1 MTCRVIFN
9 IFGLGLRNNFIK
21 MDVKTGTKYTN
32 NYNYYLQYLFR
43 LSEKLAY
50 WRGQRF
56 LFVTNKY
63 KDIKYNY
70 EFG

>member
-32 NYNYYLQYLFR
+32 NYNYYLQYL
-43 LSEKLAY
+43 
-50 WRGQRF
+50 GF
-56 LFVTNKY
+56 LRSWHTGKGSGFYSSPIKY